1 MGRTKKQRQFFKD
14 YSTATP
20 FLEKV
25 FYYGTYSSQ
34 DFAKAGI
41 CEKSKYSDM
50 KKTLKYVFGDLVEE
64 IRNSKGQKALDLRID
79 HLYDPHRAFLRFF
92 ALKSFTSVSRLF
104 RICYILQRINSE
116 GSCTVNELSD
126 ELDIIS
132 DGAESRST
140 VVRLLKDMHSKGFLV
155 KNGSAYSIAYD
166 AAKLKNSDVKLLV
179 DFCTCAYPLSICGSG
194 ILNKIDQQYESPFLF
209 KHCHL
214 GQIFNDET
222 IWKLMVCI
230 HNRQTVNITTK
241 RGSLLYDLLPYR
253 IITSRE
259 TGRQYVF
266 VVYTGEE
273 SYDEYLMLRLDNIKK
288 IDVLSVSDMSD
299 ETLREKYEAAFR
311 YSFNGT
317 AIIKRDE
324 EPAVGTLIYDN
335 SFEWNIKLH
344 FPDCEPV
351 PVDDTHSKVEVKV
364 NSFIELKPWLRVNA
378 DKVRLVESTDGIVDK
393 LRDELMKWRKMYDIK

>member
-1 MGRTKKQRQFFKD
+1 MAGKKKQRQFFKD
-14 YSTATP
+14 YSTAVP

-25 FYYGTYSSQ
+25 FYYGSYSVQ
-34 DFAKAGI
+34 DFAEAGI
-41 CEKSKYSDM
+41 CEKSKYFDM
-50 KKTLKYVFGDLVEE
+50 QKTLRYVFGDLLEE
-64 IRNSKGQKALDLRID
+64 TSNAKGQRALNLRID

-92 ALKSFTSVSRLF
+92 ALKSFTSVGRLL
-104 RICYILQRINSE
+104 RICYILQKINAE
-116 GSCTVNELSD
+116 GSCTVKKLSE

-132 DGAESRST
+132 GGAESHST
-140 VVRLLKDMHSKGFLV
+140 IVRILNDMHSKGFLV
-155 KNGSAYSIAYD
+155 KKGSEYSIAYD
-166 AAKLKNSDVKLLV
+166 AAKLKNSAVQFLI
-179 DFCTCAYPLSICGSG
+179 DFCTSAYPLSVCGSG
-194 ILNKIDQQYESPFLF
+194 ILNKIDQHYESPFLF

-222 IWKLMVCI
+222 IWKLIVCI
-230 HNRQTVNITTK
+230 HNKQTVNITNK
-241 RGSLLYDLLPYR
+241 RGSILYDLLPYR
-253 IITSRE
+253 IITNKE

-266 VVYTGEE
+266 VVYTGEKD
-273 SYDEYLMLRLDNIKK
+273 YDEYLILRLDKIKK

-299 ETLREKYEAAFR
+299 EALQEKYETAFG

-335 SFEWNIKLH
+335 SFEWNIRKH
-344 FPDCEPV
+344 FPDCEPF

-378 DKVRLVESTDGIVDK
+378 DKVRLVESSDGVVDK
-393 LRDELMKWRKMYDIK
+393 LRDELAKWREMYDIE

>member
-1 MGRTKKQRQFFKD
+1 MRRTKKQRQFFKD
-14 YSTATP
+14 YSVAKP

-25 FYYGTYSSQ
+25 FYFGSYSAQ
-34 DFAKAGI
+34 DFAEAGI
-41 CEKSKYSDM
+41 CEKSKYFDM
-50 KKTLKYVFGDLVEE
+50 QKTLRYVFGDLLEE
-64 IRNSKGQKALDLRID
+64 TKNAKGQKALNLRID

-92 ALKSFTSVSRLF
+92 ALKSFTNVSKLL
-104 RICYILQRINSE
+104 RICYILQRINAE
-116 GSCTVNELSD
+116 GSCTVKELSE

-132 DGAESRST
+132 GGAESHST
-140 VVRLLKDMHSKGFLV
+140 VVRILSDMHSKGFLV

-166 AAKLKNSDVKLLV
+166 AARLKNSDIQLLV

-194 ILNKIDQQYESPFLF
+194 ILNKIDQQYDSPFLF

-222 IWKLMVCI
+222 VWKLIVCI

-266 VVYTGEE
+266 VVYTGDKD
-273 SYDEYLMLRLDNIKK
+273 YDEYLMLRLDNIKK
-288 IDVLSVSDMSD
+288 IEVLSVSDISD
-299 ETLREKYEAAFR
+299 ETLQEKYKAAFR

-335 SFEWNIKLH
+335 SFDWNIRKH

-378 DKVRLVESTDGIVDK
+378 DKVRLVKSSDGVVDK
-393 LRDELMKWRKMYDIK
+393 LRDELAKWREMYDIE